1 MNNKRGSKK
10 FDAPPHEFS
19 ELIANLL
26 VSCIQGL
33 TKSLPAKDKLSKK
46 LKDLEGVVRKGVRIS
61 PATGLAKEIEEFFD
75 RQTTEYQFL
84 EEEKGI
90 VKIMV
95 LEVAETITSMLSNSS
110 GFETN
115 IGTCGKILKVPK
127 IFRIF

>member
-10 FDAPPHEFS
+10 FDDPPHEFS

-61 PATGLAKEIEEFFD
+61 PATVLAKEIEEFF
-75 RQTTEYQFL
+75 
-84 EEEKGI
+84 
-90 VKIMV
+90 
-95 LEVAETITSMLSNSS
+95 
-110 GFETN
+110 
-115 IGTCGKILKVPK
+115 
-127 IFRIF
+127 

>member
-61 PATGLAKEIEEFFD
+61 PPTGLAKEIEEFFD

-95 LEVAETITSMLSNSS
+95 LEVAETITSMFSNSS

-115 IGTCGKILKVPK
+115 IGTYGKISKVPK